1 MNDKKN
7 ISPGDKPKQIN
18 NTVPGFEPQEAQRVT
33 PYRDERTART
43 VGYEQPGK
51 DGETL
56 LFSATGAFIRS
67 KAAKKA

>member
-1 MNDKKN
+1 MSKEKN
-7 ISPGDKPKQIN
+7 ISPAEKPKKIN
-18 NTVPGFEPQEAQRVT
+18 NAEPGFEPGKAKGVK